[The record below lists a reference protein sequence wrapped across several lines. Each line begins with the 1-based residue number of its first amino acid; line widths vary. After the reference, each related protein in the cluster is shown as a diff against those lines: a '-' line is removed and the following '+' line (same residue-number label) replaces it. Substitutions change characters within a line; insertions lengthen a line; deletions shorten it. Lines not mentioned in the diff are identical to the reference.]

1 MEEFLNFVRENIV
14 GIILIGVG
22 LLCYVGNIYVFV
34 SNRKRKAHVS
44 GIPLLGAILVLAG
57 GLLTSYKWLALLALL
72 DPSLIGLFQ
81 SIHYGRNLDK
91 MLEKRYAD
99 FLSKHGFTL
108 RLEDPQKQITSEIH
122 YENREIPH
130 IQTRPYITNQPF
142 MFGYPWAVMLIGE
155 KDGKRFLI
163 LDTGTDGNIKKLEP
177 EKVRILDFSED
188 SIRLHDIA
196 DYLLGDVEIRIEKKT
211 PEE

>member
-57 GLLTSYKWLALLALL
+57 GLLTSCKWLALLALL
-72 DPSLIGLFQ
+72 DPSLIALFQ

-108 RLEDPQKQITSEIH
+108 RL
-122 YENREIPH
+122 
-130 IQTRPYITNQPF
+130 
-142 MFGYPWAVMLIGE
+142 
-155 KDGKRFLI
+155 
-163 LDTGTDGNIKKLEP
+163 
-177 EKVRILDFSED
+177 
-188 SIRLHDIA
+188 
-196 DYLLGDVEIRIEKKT
+196 
-211 PEE
+211 